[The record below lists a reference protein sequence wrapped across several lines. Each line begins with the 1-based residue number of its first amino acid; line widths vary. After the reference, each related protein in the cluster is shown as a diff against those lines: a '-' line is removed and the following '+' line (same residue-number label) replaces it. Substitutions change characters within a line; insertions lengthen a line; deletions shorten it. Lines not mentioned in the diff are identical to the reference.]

1 LIRAPSDA
9 DPLPRPT
16 LAEGPRSI
24 HVRMWREVRRHT
36 PAIAVVTIC
45 AGALVWRAREYMPF
59 FVDDSFISLRYVW
72 RLLHGLGL
80 TWTDGERV
88 EGYSDLLW
96 VLLVAAG
103 GIFDKDLIAVSRAL
117 GVLTT
122 VLTVVALL
130 YVYRPR
136 SLGGAMPALLG
147 GLGMVLTSPVAAWSI
162 GGLEQPLLGAL
173 IAWATILAY
182 RFTDGSASRRTA
194 TGIGVLLGLANLTRP
209 DAFLFTATI
218 CGAVAVVTW
227 FDARTWK
234 PLARIVAIS
243 STFVVGQL
251 LFRILYYHDWV
262 PNTAHVKLAFTAT
275 RVTQGW
281 KYVTD
286 AEPYLTS
293 LILLTLAGAAA
304 ATTRRT
310 SLRRVILPIASAAVW
325 TAYVV
330 VIGGDISPARRHL
343 VLTIIL
349 MSLVVAEGIHA
360 LSGYR
365 LRRRA
370 AAWAFAAL
378 SLVMLARM
386 EDRDPEKQHA
396 IDDTWVWSGRDVG
409 RFLSQAFQTERPLVA
424 VDAAGTLPF
433 YSELPC
439 LDMLGLNDR
448 VIATIHPADF
458 GTGFAGHELGNGPY
472 ILSRKP
478 DLIVFHNSSGDIE
491 PVWRGGRE
499 MKSSPEFGRYY
510 QLVTFET
517 PTRMQ
522 SHMWARKEDGRIAVT
537 RTDDEVTV
545 PGYLLSTPQGGVAKI
560 DPEGRL
566 ALQVDASHPGSVS
579 VDLRAGHWSVR
590 VETLGDVNVTVADR
604 DHRSDGAGNADIDL
618 GPKREDDPVKV
629 AVAVRPGD
637 RGYVRQ
643 VIFRRSHAG

>member
-1 LIRAPSDA
+1 M
-9 DPLPRPT
+9 
-16 LAEGPRSI
+16 RSI
-24 HVRMWREVRRHT
+24 PVRVWRGARRQT
-36 PAIAVVTIC
+36 LAIAVVAIC
-45 AGALVWRAREYMPF
+45 AGALAWRASEYMPF

-117 GVLTT
+117 GVLATL
-122 VLTVVALL
+122 LTVVALL
-130 YVYRPR
+130 YMYRPK
-136 SLGGAMPALLG
+136 SLGSALPSLIG
-147 GLGMVLTSPVAAWSI
+147 GLGMILTCPIAAWSI

-173 IAWATILAY
+173 VAWATVLGY

-194 TGIGVLLGLANLTRP
+194 TAIGVLLGLANLTRP
-209 DAFLFTATI
+209 DAFLFTATT
-218 CGAVAVVTW
+218 CGAIAVATW
-227 FDARTWK
+227 FDRRVWK

-243 STFVVGQL
+243 GAFVVGQL
-251 LFRILYYHDWV
+251 LFRLLYYQDWV

-275 RVTQGW
+275 RVAQGW

-293 LILLTLAGAAA
+293 LILLTLAGIAA

-310 SLRRVILPIASAAVW
+310 SQRRVILPLISAAVW
-325 TAYVV
+325 TAYVI

-343 VLTIIL
+343 VLTIVL
-349 MSLVVAEGIHA
+349 MSLVVAEGLHA
-360 LSGYR
+360 LSGRR
-365 LRRRA
+365 LRIRA

-378 SLVMLARM
+378 SLVMLARG

-396 IDDTWVWSGRDVG
+396 LDDTWVWSGRDVG
-409 RFLSQAFQTERPLVA
+409 QFLSRAFPNERPLVA

-472 ILSRKP
+472 ILGRKP
-478 DLIVFHNSSGDIE
+478 DLIVFHNSNGDIE

-517 PTRMQ
+517 PTGMP

-537 RTDDEVTV
+537 RTDDAVIV
-545 PGYLLSTPQGGVAKI
+545 PGYLLSTRPGGVAKL
-560 DPEGRL
+560 DPEGLL
-566 ALQVDASHPGSVS
+566 ALQVDASNPGSVS
-579 VDLRAGHWSVR
+579 VSLHAGRWSVR
-590 VETLGDVNVTVADR
+590 VEALGEVDVTVSDR
-604 DHRSDGAGNADIDL
+604 DRRSDGTGNADVEL
-618 GPKREDDPVKV
+618 GPEREDGPVKLV
-629 AVAVRPGD
+629 IAVRQGD
-637 RGYVRQ
+637 RAYVRR
-643 VIFRRSHAG
+643 VIFRVE